1 MADTAPIKKR
11 LFLKNILLITV
22 GSAVY
27 GAALGLF
34 LDPNA
39 LAPGGVSGLAVLL
52 SRVLGLRTGTWFML
66 MNIPILILGIWR
78 FGFRFILS
86 TIYSTVLISL
96 CTNLS
101 GRLGVMTRDPF
112 LAALAGGVLMAVGI
126 GLVFKAGSTTGG
138 TDIIVKCLRQRMP
151 HLRTGRLFLIL
162 DVAVVAL
169 SALVFRDVDKALYAG
184 VAVAVNSFVL
194 DLVLYGRDE
203 AKLIYIISDHAG
215 EIAERLL
222 KELDIGVT
230 YMQGKGAYSGRPKQV
245 ILCAVK
251 KHMAPKAED
260 VVREEDPL
268 AFLIVTSA
276 TEIYGEGYKSYFGER
291 L

>member
-1 MADTAPIKKR
+1 MAATAPIKKR
-11 LFLKNILLITV
+11 LFFKNILLITV

-251 KHMAPKAED
+251 KHMAPKAEN

>member
-11 LFLKNILLITV
+11 LFFKNILLITV